1 MSNNPLVSI
10 IINCFNG
17 EKYLQ
22 QCLESVISQKY
33 KNWEIIFW
41 DNQSTDSS
49 SKIFKKY
56 KDNRFKYFLANK
68 HTNFLYEAR
77 NYALKKAQGD
87 FIALLDVDDWW
98 LPDKLE
104 KQISLFD
111 NPDVGLVYG
120 NLWYQ
125 IQNKKKKKI
134 LKKNILP
141 TGKILTNLLDDYVI
155 RTATIVIRKKCLES
169 LKYKFNDN
177 FHIIG
182 DYDLNLR
189 IAAEWHIE
197 CVQSPIAFVRIHGQ
211 NETILK
217 KEKQIEEFKIWYNK
231 MKNDKIISANENFKK
246 IPLKINYIET
256 MHSILNDTYGK
267 KFLRVYKYPFSLD
280 KIKLISALL
289 LPKFI
294 LRIMRGY

>member
-1 MSNNPLVSI
+1 MSNNPLISI

-49 SKIFKKY
+49 SKIFKQY
-56 KDNRFKYFLANK
+56 KDIRFKYFLADK

-77 NYALKKAQGD
+77 NYALQKAQGD

-104 KQISLFD
+104 KQIPLFD
-111 NPDVGLVYG
+111 QKDVGLAYG
-120 NLWYQ
+120 NLWYL
-125 IQNKKKKKI
+125 IQSKNKKKI
-134 LKKNILP
+134 LKKKFLP
-141 TGKILTNLLDDYVI
+141 AGKILTNLLDDYVI
-155 RTATIVIRKKCLES
+155 RSATIVIRKNCLES
-169 LKYKFNDN
+169 LKYKFDENY
-177 FHIIG
+177 HIIG
-182 DYDLNLR
+182 DYDLNIR
-189 IAAEWHIE
+189 IAAEWNIE
-197 CVQSPIAFVRIHGQ
+197 CVQKPIAFVRIHGK

-217 KEKQIEEFKIWYNK
+217 KEKQIEEFKMWYNK
-231 MKNDKIISANENFKK
+231 MKNEKIISSNKNFKK

-256 MHSILNDTYGK
+256 MHSILNDAFSK
-267 KFLRVYKYPFSLD
+267 KLLRVYKYPLGLE
-280 KIKLISALL
+280 KIKLIFALL

-294 LRIMRGY
+294 IRVIRGY

>member
-1 MSNNPLVSI
+1 MSKEPLVSI

-17 EKYLQ
+17 EKYLHQ
-22 QCLESVISQKY
+22 SLESVISQRY

-56 KDNRFKYFLANK
+56 KDSRFKYFLATK
-68 HTNFLYEAR
+68 HSKFLYEAR
-77 NYALKKAQGD
+77 NYAIEKAQGD

-104 KQISLFD
+104 KQIPLFD
-111 NPDVGLVYG
+111 DANVGLVYG

-125 IQNKKKKKI
+125 IQNKNKKKI
-134 LKKNILP
+134 IKNKSLP
-141 TGKILTNLLDDYVI
+141 TGDILTDLLDDYVI
-155 RTATIVIRKKCLES
+155 RTATMVIRKKSLER
-169 LKYKFNDN
+169 LKYKFDNN
-177 FHIIG
+177 FHIMG
-182 DYDLNLR
+182 DFDLNLR
-189 IAAEWHIE
+189 IAAKWHVD
-197 CVQSPIAFVRIHGQ
+197 CVQDPIAFVRIHGK

-231 MKNDKIISANENFKK
+231 MKNDSIISSNKNFKK

-256 MHSILNDTYGK
+256 MHTILSDTFGK
-267 KFLRVYKYPFSLD
+267 NFLKVYKYPLSLD